1 MSVRPAVSASRVDWV
16 DYSKGIC
23 IVMVVLLHSTLG
35 VEKYAGGTGFMHYVT
50 DFALP
55 FRMPDFFLISGLFL
69 ARVIDRD
76 WRSYVDRK
84 VVHFAYFY
92 FLWFLIE
99 GACKWPLVVHHDGLA
114 AGVQTALLGL
124 IDPPGSMWFIYLLP
138 IFLVSAKL
146 LRRVPPALVLGVA
159 IALQTVSVMGYVN
172 TGWVL
177 VDEFALRGVFFYTG
191 WYLAPQVFAYAGWL
205 RQRPWIT
212 AGALLIWAVAEQA
225 AVSAGISTWPGVS
238 LVLGWVGAL
247 AVIALAT
254 LMARAAWT
262 LPVRYAGEHSLVVY
276 LAFFFPMDVSRTVLL
291 KTGIVPDIGW
301 MGLIVTIVSVIGP
314 LVLYMLVK
322 DTRLNWLFE
331 RPRMFRLEQRPPRPA
346 LQPAE

>member
-1 MSVRPAVSASRVDWV
+1 V
-16 DYSKGIC
+16 
-23 IVMVVLLHSTLG
+23 
-35 VEKYAGGTGFMHYVT
+35 
-50 DFALP
+50 
-55 FRMPDFFLISGLFL
+55 
-69 ARVIDRD
+69 
-76 WRSYVDRK
+76 
-84 VVHFAYFY
+84 
-92 FLWFLIE
+92 
-99 GACKWPLVVHHDGLA
+99 
-114 AGVQTALLGL
+114 
-124 IDPPGSMWFIYLLP
+124 
-138 IFLVSAKL
+138 
-146 LRRVPPALVLGVA
+146 
-159 IALQTVSVMGYVN
+159 
-172 TGWVL
+172 
-177 VDEFALRGVFFYTG
+177 
-191 WYLAPQVFAYAGWL
+191 
-205 RQRPWIT
+205 
-212 AGALLIWAVAEQA
+212 EQA
-225 AVSAGISTWPGVS
+225 AVSAGISISPGVS

-331 RPRMFRLEQRPPRPA
+331 RPRMFRLEQRLPRPA